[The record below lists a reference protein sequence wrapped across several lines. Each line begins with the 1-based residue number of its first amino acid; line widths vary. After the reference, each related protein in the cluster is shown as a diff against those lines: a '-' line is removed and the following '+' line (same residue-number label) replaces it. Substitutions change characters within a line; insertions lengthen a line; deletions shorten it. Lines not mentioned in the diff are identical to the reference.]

1 MVKEETFSCPVAP
14 PLYVKFERRH
24 ETTCLINLLH
34 NDSLSLQQQETKR
47 QSSTIRDTLALVDFV
62 LF

>member
-1 MVKEETFSCPVAP
+1 MVKAETFLCPAAP
-14 PLYVKFERRH
+14 PFYVKFERRH

-34 NDSLSLQQQETKR
+34 NGLLSLQQHETKR
-47 QSSTIRDTLALVDFV
+47 QSSTIRATPALVAFV